1 MDIGN
6 FIRAINPYEYQKENI
21 IYHQSKK
28 KKTVKK
34 WVPEEPPEEMETF
47 IDPIMELGLL
57 NKEILEKSL
66 RDTSVNVDAKYFNEM
81 QQEIQNLK
89 EINK

>member
-1 MDIGN
+1 
-6 FIRAINPYEYQKENI
+6 
-21 IYHQSKK
+21 
-28 KKTVKK
+28 
-34 WVPEEPPEEMETF
+34 METF